1 MRRYTITRIPNYW
14 EISPGISGY
23 TRRHLAISGAV
34 NAFQPWIH
42 VFPRQFS
49 HVPSL
54 TATDL
59 STVRPHTFRAAA
71 GRLSR
76 ALAPAAC
83 RLARLSSPG
92 RMSSRGRAGTGLLG
106 PVSVSVRIPGHGQTT
121 MISRTAHRPGAP
133 RMIVLRAARVY
144 KSGSPPEDLFP
155 PRPAHSTPPG
165 YSTLKRSTDWS
176 TD

>member
-1 MRRYTITRIPNYW
+1 MRRYTITRMPNYW

-23 TRRHLAISGAV
+23 IRRHLAISGAV
-34 NAFQPWIH
+34 NAFPPWIH
-42 VFPRQFS
+42 VLPRQFS

-76 ALAPAAC
+76 AAAPAAC

-92 RMSSRGRAGTGLLG
+92 RMSSRGRGYGPAGASTCQCADTGPRTG
-106 PVSVSVRIPGHGQTT
+106 DHDFTYGTQARRATDDCFTSCARI
-121 MISRTAHRPGAP
+121 
-133 RMIVLRAARVY
+133 
-144 KSGSPPEDLFP
+144 
-155 PRPAHSTPPG
+155 
-165 YSTLKRSTDWS
+165 
-176 TD
+176 